1 VIALVGASKALSVT
15 FAVPVFAAFY
25 CVTFLDEAITL
36 TMFVCAL
43 VILLG
48 ISLST
53 GVVKLLRS

>member
-1 VIALVGASKALSVT
+1 VT

-25 CVTFLDEAITL
+25 GVTFLDEAITL

-53 GVVKLLRS
+53 GVFKLFRS